1 MKLREKFAYRV
12 IEKALARMLRRTLF
26 PGARA
31 HWIQD
36 AFAGH
41 KAWASLKAKTI

>member
-1 MKLREKFAYRV
+1 MREKFAYSV
-12 IEKALARMLRRTLF
+12 IGKALARMLQRTLF
-26 PGARA
+26 PAARA

-41 KAWASLKAKTI
+41 KTWASLKAKTI